1 MTIEQRIAWFSER
14 GMVMMFLWENRF
26 LNPQISEQQQTITSS
41 GLLGKTVMKVLEEF
55 FPKFENELPKGMY
68 FPIPISRKI
77 KQGERFTIELALQF
91 HYNFINVDQK
101 QQWSL
106 RNKRITGKVL
116 SLFKSNLYFEENT
129 GRYFVENRSDARW
142 DKCYLECTITPMLA
156 LAIDSVSEGIMI
168 QLNNNKSDLIYLN
181 SFRMDKN
188 ERCFVQT
195 KNFGE
200 VLLADS
206 PRFWLLDQLDDS
218 GTHLIV
224 KERRV
229 PLKFSYYIK
238 LIKYIFCKS
247 FS

>member
-1 MTIEQRIAWFSER
+1 MTFDQRIAWFSER
-14 GMVMMFLWENRF
+14 GMIMMFLWENRF
-26 LNPQISEQQQTITSS
+26 LNPQISEQQQTIKSS
-41 GLLGKTVMKVLEEF
+41 GLLGKTVMIVQEEY

-68 FPIPISRKI
+68 FPIPISREI
-77 KQGERFTIELALQF
+77 KQGEIFSKELALQF
-91 HYNFINVDQK
+91 QYDFINVDQK

-116 SLFKSNLYFEENT
+116 SLFKSNLYFEELID
-129 GRYFVENRSDARW
+129 RYFVEYWSDARW

-156 LAIDSVSEGIMI
+156 LAIDSVSGGVML

-200 VLLADS
+200 TLLSNS
-206 PRFWLLDQLDDS
+206 PRFWLLDHLDDS

-224 KERRV
+224 KEDRF
-229 PLKFSYYIK
+229 PLIFS
-238 LIKYIFCKS
+238 
-247 FS
+247 

>member
-1 MTIEQRIAWFSER
+1 MIVQ
-14 GMVMMFLWENRF
+14 
-26 LNPQISEQQQTITSS
+26 
-41 GLLGKTVMKVLEEF
+41 EEY

-77 KQGERFTIELALQF
+77 KQGERFSKELALQF
-91 HYNFINVDQK
+91 HYDFINVDQK

-116 SLFKSNLYFEENT
+116 SLFKSNLYFEELT
-129 GRYFVENRSDARW
+129 GRYFVEYWSDARW

-156 LAIDSVSEGIMI
+156 LAIDSVSEGIML

-195 KNFGE
+195 ENFGE

-206 PRFWLLDQLDDS
+206 PRFWLLDHLDDS

-224 KERRV
+224 KEDRF
-229 PLKFSYYIK
+229 PLKFS
-238 LIKYIFCKS
+238 
-247 FS
+247 

>member
-1 MTIEQRIAWFSER
+1 MTFEQRIAWFSER
-14 GMVMMFLWENRF
+14 GMIMMFLWENRF
-26 LNPQISEQQQTITSS
+26 LNPQISEQQQTIKSS
-41 GLLGKTVMKVLEEF
+41 GLLGKTAIKVLEEY

-68 FPIPISRKI
+68 FPIPISLEV
-77 KQGERFTIELALQF
+77 KQGERFSKELALQF
-91 HYNFINVDQK
+91 HYDFINVDQK

-116 SLFKSNLYFEENT
+116 SLFKSNLYFEELT
-129 GRYFVENRSDARW
+129 GRYFVEYWSDARW

-156 LAIDSVSEGIMI
+156 LAIDSVSEGIML

-195 KNFGE
+195 ENFGE

-206 PRFWLLDQLDDS
+206 PRFWLLDHLDDS

-224 KERRV
+224 KEDRF
-229 PLKFSYYIK
+229 PLIFS
-238 LIKYIFCKS
+238 
-247 FS
+247 

>member
-1 MTIEQRIAWFSER
+1 MTFDQRIAWFSER
-14 GMVMMFLWENRF
+14 GMIMLFLWENRF
-26 LNPQISEQQQTITSS
+26 LNPQIYEHQQTIKSS
-41 GLLGKTVMKVLEEF
+41 GLLGKTVMKVLEEYF
-55 FPKFENELPKGMY
+55 TKFENELPKGMY

-77 KQGERFTIELALQF
+77 KQGERFSKELAFQY
-91 HYNFINVDQK
+91 HYDFINVDQK

-116 SLFKSNLYFEENT
+116 SLFKSNLYFEELT
-129 GRYFVENRSDARW
+129 GRYFVEYWSDARW
-142 DKCYLECTITPMLA
+142 DKCYLECIITPMLA
-156 LAIDSVSEGIMI
+156 LAIDSVSEGIML

-195 KNFGE
+195 ENFGE

-206 PRFWLLDQLDDS
+206 PRFWLLDHLDDS

-224 KERRV
+224 KEDRF
-229 PLKFSYYIK
+229 PLKFS
-238 LIKYIFCKS
+238 
-247 FS
+247 

>member
-1 MTIEQRIAWFSER
+1 MTFDQRIAWFSER
-14 GMVMMFLWENRF
+14 GMIMMFLWENRF
-26 LNPQISEQQQTITSS
+26 LNPQIPEQQQTIKSS
-41 GLLGKTVMKVLEEF
+41 GLLGKTVMKVLEEY
-55 FPKFENELPKGMY
+55 FPKFEDELPKGMY
-68 FPIPISRKI
+68 FPIPISREI
-77 KQGERFTIELALQF
+77 KQGERFSKELAFQY
-91 HYNFINVDQK
+91 HYDFINVDQK

-116 SLFKSNLYFEENT
+116 SLFKSNLYFEELT
-129 GRYFVENRSDARW
+129 GRYFVEYWSDARW

-156 LAIDSVSEGIMI
+156 LAIDSVTEGIML

-206 PRFWLLDQLDDS
+206 PRFWLLDHLDDS

-224 KERRV
+224 KEDRF
-229 PLKFSYYIK
+229 PLKFS
-238 LIKYIFCKS
+238 
-247 FS
+247 

>member
-1 MTIEQRIAWFSER
+1 MTFEQRIAWFSER
-14 GMVMMFLWENRF
+14 GMIMMFLWENRF
-26 LNPQISEQQQTITSS
+26 LNPQISEQQQTIKSS
-41 GLLGKTVMKVLEEF
+41 VILGETVMKVLEEY

-68 FPIPISRKI
+68 FPIPISREI
-77 KQGERFTIELALQF
+77 KQGERFSKELALQF
-91 HYNFINVDQK
+91 HYDFINVDQK

-116 SLFKSNLYFEENT
+116 SLFKSNLYFEELT
-129 GRYFVENRSDARW
+129 GRYFVEYWSDARW

-156 LAIDSVSEGIMI
+156 LAIDSVSEGIML

-195 KNFGE
+195 ENFGE

-206 PRFWLLDQLDDS
+206 PRFWLLDHLDDS

-224 KERRV
+224 KEDRF
-229 PLKFSYYIK
+229 PLIFS
-238 LIKYIFCKS
+238 
-247 FS
+247 

>member
-14 GMVMMFLWENRF
+14 GMIMMFLWENRF
-26 LNPQISEQQQTITSS
+26 LNPQISEQQQTIKSS
-41 GLLGKTVMKVLEEF
+41 GLLGKTVMIVQEEY

-77 KQGERFTIELALQF
+77 KQGERFSKELALQF
-91 HYNFINVDQK
+91 HYDFINVDQK

-116 SLFKSNLYFEENT
+116 SLFKSNLYFEELT
-129 GRYFVENRSDARW
+129 GRYFVEYWSDARW
-142 DKCYLECTITPMLA
+142 DKCYLECAITPMLA
-156 LAIDSVSEGIMI
+156 LAIDSVPEGILL
-168 QLNNNKSDLIYLN
+168 QLNNNNSDLIYLN

-195 KNFGE
+195 ENFGE
-200 VLLADS
+200 ALLADS
-206 PRFWLLDQLDDS
+206 PRFWLLNHLDDS

-224 KERRV
+224 KEDRF
-229 PLKFSYYIK
+229 PLKFS
-238 LIKYIFCKS
+238 
-247 FS
+247 

>member
-1 MTIEQRIAWFSER
+1 MKFDKRLARFSER
-14 GMVMMFLWENRF
+14 GMIMMFLWENRF
-26 LNPQISEQQQTITSS
+26 LNPQISEQQQTINSS
-41 GLLGKTVMKVLEEF
+41 GLLGKTVMKVLEEY

-68 FPIPISRKI
+68 FPIPISRVI
-77 KQGERFTIELALQF
+77 NQGEKFSKELALQY
-91 HYNFINVDQK
+91 HYDFINVDQK

-116 SLFKSNLYFEENT
+116 SLFKSNLYFEELT
-129 GRYFVENRSDARW
+129 GRYFVEYWSDARW
-142 DKCYLECTITPMLA
+142 DKCYLECAITPMLA
-156 LAIDSVSEGIMI
+156 LAIDSFSEGIML

-195 KNFGE
+195 ENFGE

-206 PRFWLLDQLDDS
+206 PRFWLLDHLDDS

-224 KERRV
+224 KEDRF
-229 PLKFSYYIK
+229 PLKFS
-238 LIKYIFCKS
+238 
-247 FS
+247 

>member
-1 MTIEQRIAWFSER
+1 MTFEKRIAWFSER
-14 GMVMMFLWENRF
+14 GMIMMFLWENRF
-26 LNPQISEQQQTITSS
+26 MNPQISEQQQTIKSS
-41 GLLGKTVMKVLEEF
+41 GLLGNTVMKVLEEY
-55 FPKFENELPKGMY
+55 FPKFEDELPKGMY

-77 KQGERFTIELALQF
+77 KQGERFSKELAFQY
-91 HYNFINVDQK
+91 HYDFINVDQE

-116 SLFKSNLYFEENT
+116 SLFKSNLYFEELT
-129 GRYFVENRSDARW
+129 GRYFVEYWSDARW

-156 LAIDSVSEGIMI
+156 LAIDSVTEGIML

-195 KNFGE
+195 ENFGE
-200 VLLADS
+200 ALLADS
-206 PRFWLLDQLDDS
+206 PRFWLLDHLDDS

-224 KERRV
+224 KEDRF
-229 PLKFSYYIK
+229 PLKLS
-238 LIKYIFCKS
+238 
-247 FS
+247 

>member
-1 MTIEQRIAWFSER
+1 MTFDQRIAWFSER
-14 GMVMMFLWENRF
+14 GMIMMFLWENRF
-26 LNPQISEQQQTITSS
+26 LNPQISEQQQTIKSS
-41 GLLGKTVMKVLEEF
+41 GLLRKTVMKVLEEY

-77 KQGERFTIELALQF
+77 KQGERFSKELALQF
-91 HYNFINVDQK
+91 HYDFINVDQK

-116 SLFKSNLYFEENT
+116 SLFKSNLYFEELT
-129 GRYFVENRSDARW
+129 GRYFVEYWSDARW
-142 DKCYLECTITPMLA
+142 DKCYLEYAITPMLA
-156 LAIDSVSEGIMI
+156 LAIDSVSERIML

-195 KNFGE
+195 ENFGE

-206 PRFWLLDQLDDS
+206 PRFWLLDHLDDS
-218 GTHLIV
+218 GTHLII
-224 KERRV
+224 KEDRF
-229 PLKFSYYIK
+229 PLIFS
-238 LIKYIFCKS
+238 
-247 FS
+247 

>member
-1 MTIEQRIAWFSER
+1 MKFEQRIEWLSER
-14 GMVMMFLWENRF
+14 GMIMMFLWEDRF
-26 LNPQISEQQQTITSS
+26 LNPQISEQQQTIKSS
-41 GLLGKTVMKVLEEF
+41 GLLEDTVMKVQEKY

-68 FPIPISRKI
+68 FPIPISREI
-77 KQGERFTIELALQF
+77 KQGERFSKDLAEQF
-91 HYNFINVDQK
+91 HYDFINVDQK

-116 SLFKSNLYFEENT
+116 SLFKSNLYFEELT
-129 GRYFVENRSDARW
+129 GRYFVEYRSDARW
-142 DKCYLECTITPMLA
+142 DKCYLECTTTPMLA
-156 LAIDSVSEGIMI
+156 LAIDSVSEGII
-168 QLNNNKSDLIYLN
+168 LQLNNNKSDLIYPN

-195 KNFGE
+195 ENFGE

-206 PRFWLLDQLDDS
+206 PRFWLLDHLDDS

-229 PLKFSYYIK
+229 PLKFS
-238 LIKYIFCKS
+238 
-247 FS
+247 

>member
-1 MTIEQRIAWFSER
+1 MTFDQRIAWFSES
-14 GMVMMFLWENRF
+14 GMIMMFLWENRF
-26 LNPQISEQQQTITSS
+26 LNPQISEQQQTIKSS
-41 GLLGKTVMKVLEEF
+41 GLLGETVMKVLDEY

-68 FPIPISRKI
+68 FPIPISREI
-77 KQGERFTIELALQF
+77 KQGERFSKELAFQY
-91 HYNFINVDQK
+91 HYDFINVDQK

-116 SLFKSNLYFEENT
+116 SLFKSNLYFEELT
-129 GRYFVENRSDARW
+129 GRYFVEYWSDARW

-156 LAIDSVSEGIMI
+156 LAIDSVSEGIML

-195 KNFGE
+195 ENFGE

-206 PRFWLLDQLDDS
+206 PRFWLLDHLDDS

-224 KERRV
+224 KEDRF
-229 PLKFSYYIK
+229 PLKFS
-238 LIKYIFCKS
+238 
-247 FS
+247 

>member
-1 MTIEQRIAWFSER
+1 MTFDQRIGLFSER
-14 GMVMMFLWENRF
+14 GMIMMFLWENRF
-26 LNPQISEQQQTITSS
+26 LNPQIPEQQQTIKSS
-41 GLLGKTVMKVLEEF
+41 ELLGKTVMKMLEEY
-55 FPKFENELPKGMY
+55 FPKFEDELSKGMY

-77 KQGERFTIELALQF
+77 KQGERFSKELALQF
-91 HYNFINVDQK
+91 HYDFINVDQK

-116 SLFKSNLYFEENT
+116 SLFKSNLYFEELT
-129 GRYFVENRSDARW
+129 GRYFVEYWSDARW

-156 LAIDSVSEGIMI
+156 LAIDSVSEGIML

-206 PRFWLLDQLDDS
+206 PRFWLLDHLDDS

-224 KERRV
+224 KEDRV
-229 PLKFSYYIK
+229 PLKFS
-238 LIKYIFCKS
+238 
-247 FS
+247 

>member
-1 MTIEQRIAWFSER
+1 MTFDQRLAWFSER
-14 GMVMMFLWENRF
+14 GIIMMFLWENRF
-26 LNPQISEQQQTITSS
+26 LNPQISEQQLIIKSS
-41 GLLGKTVMKVLEEF
+41 GLLGNTVMKVLEEYL
-55 FPKFENELPKGMY
+55 PKFENELPKGMY
-68 FPIPISRKI
+68 FPIPISRVI
-77 KQGERFTIELALQF
+77 NQGEKFSKELALQY
-91 HYNFINVDQK
+91 HYDFINVDQK

-116 SLFKSNLYFEENT
+116 SLFKSNLYFEELT
-129 GRYFVENRSDARW
+129 GRYFVEYWSDARW

-156 LAIDSVSEGIMI
+156 LAIDSVSEGIML

-195 KNFGE
+195 ENFGE

-206 PRFWLLDQLDDS
+206 PRFWLLDHLDDS

-224 KERRV
+224 KEDRF
-229 PLKFSYYIK
+229 PLIFS
-238 LIKYIFCKS
+238 
-247 FS
+247 

>member
-1 MTIEQRIAWFSER
+1 MTFDQRIAWFSER
-14 GMVMMFLWENRF
+14 GMIMMFLWENRF
-26 LNPQISEQQQTITSS
+26 LNPQISEQQQTIKSS
-41 GLLGKTVMKVLEEF
+41 GLLGKTVMIVQEEY

-68 FPIPISRKI
+68 FPIPISREI
-77 KQGERFTIELALQF
+77 KQGERFSKELALQF
-91 HYNFINVDQK
+91 HYDFINVDQK

-116 SLFKSNLYFEENT
+116 SLFKSNLYFEELT
-129 GRYFVENRSDARW
+129 GRYFVEYWSDARW

-156 LAIDSVSEGIMI
+156 LAIDSVPEGILL

-195 KNFGE
+195 ENFGE

-206 PRFWLLDQLDDS
+206 PRFWLLDHLDDS

-224 KERRV
+224 KDDRF
-229 PLKFSYYIK
+229 PL
-238 LIKYIFCKS
+238 IFY
-247 FS
+247 